1 LSTLFLILR
10 DLREEQMVL
19 LELEEGLH
27 LIDEDFWELG
37 KTLQIFMPDREINR
51 LRYINIETRKTS

>member
-1 LSTLFLILR
+1 MADGHSKVTDSTGDLSTLFLILR

-27 LIDEDFWELG
+27 LLDEDFWELG
-37 KTLQIFMPDREINR
+37 KTLQIFM
-51 LRYINIETRKTS
+51 T